1 MINRKGTL
9 YGIVFFILFPLCFQ
23 AGALITK
30 LDLYLNEE
38 LAFSSIYLL
47 QLAVGI
53 LAGLYIIMMMAV
65 HKRLALSCTAGRWI
79 SLGIVLFNV
88 VMTMLPL
95 IWSILDFGD
104 IALGI
109 NIFYYFFN
117 STYCMLVIMVALF
130 VIIDIIRKR
139 KDVTEHE

>member
-23 AGALITK
+23 AGELITR

-47 QLAVGI
+47 KLAVGI
-53 LAGLYIIMMMAV
+53 LAGLYIIMMMTV
-65 HKRLALSCTAGRWI
+65 HKRLALSCPAGRWI

-109 NIFYYFFN
+109 NIFYYFFD

>member
-23 AGALITK
+23 AGELITR

-47 QLAVGI
+47 KLAVGI
-53 LAGLYIIMMMAV
+53 LAGLYVIMMMAV
-65 HKRLALSCTAGRWI
+65 HKRLALSCPAGRWI
-79 SLGIVLFNV
+79 SLAIVLFNV

-109 NIFYYFFN
+109 NIFYYFFD

>member
-1 MINRKGTL
+1 MINKKGAL
-9 YGIVFFILFPLCFQ
+9 YGIIFFILFPLCFQ
-23 AGALITK
+23 VGELITR

-47 QLAVGI
+47 QLAIGI

-65 HKRLALSCTAGRWI
+65 HKRLRIACPAGRWI
-79 SLGIVLFNV
+79 SLCIVIFNV

-95 IWSILDFGD
+95 IWYAVEVND
-104 IALGI
+104 IVIDI
-109 NIFYYFFN
+109 NIFCYFFN
-117 STYCMLVIMVALF
+117 STYCMLVIIVALF